1 MSSEH
6 EEIDVAKAVVN
17 GLSSNGQEKA
27 VDVPLCTR
35 SISAVKIIPVKK
47 VKSSPHLVLP
57 TEMDPTKVCSGKG
70 AVTLRATPSYEGNR
84 NITSPCPQDVEQP
97 ESLEPEN
104 PETDD
109 WRSSSNTDANGDAQ
123 PSSLAAK
130 GYRSVRPNLSSDS
143 KPQDATA
150 TTSTQPGVIVVPLLQ
165 VNPDRQQEG
174 SSSTPPPPLVP
185 FGQGSIF
192 PEIVSPGSPLTFPT
206 LDDFIPPH
214 LQRGS
219 HHNQAPSTS
228 GTLPSVYPKLPF
240 FSSPPSLV
248 PPVTGALHRGLKPE
262 ITGVISHTDP
272 GPVLNEVPQPGTDYP
287 ASITSISKSAS
298 AYPSTTIVNPTIVLL
313 QHNRE
318 QQKRLSSLAD
328 SVPDRLV
335 SDKVDS
341 ALLRDKPA
349 QETVPSEKRAVE
361 EKRSTAKSP
370 HYMADTSVDDIGI
383 PLRNTDR
390 SKDWYK
396 TMFKQI
402 HKLNRDNP
410 EENPY
415 CPTYTFPELP
425 EIQQKPEE
433 DNPYSPTYQF
443 PASTPSPISEDEDSD
458 SFSPRYSYS
467 EDSRTQVPRSKSEM
481 DNIDSE
487 KVVKRS
493 ATLPLPNRTSSLKS
507 SPERTD
513 WEPPDKKVDTRKYRA
528 EPRSIYDYQPGK
540 SSVLNNEKMTRDIS
554 PEEIDLKN
562 EPWYKF
568 FSELEFGKPPFVHMP
583 PKKIWDYTPG
593 DCSILTRED
602 RKSDLEKDLY
612 LYQTEL
618 EADLEKMEKLYKA
631 PHKKPQKNTAGVTP
645 LESST
650 DHSSYSTYSPN
661 YHAVKKESEL
671 AAGDPAALEN
681 ERQIYKS
688 VLEGGDIPFQ
698 GLSGLKRPSSS
709 ASTKVDR
716 KGGNAHMT
724 APSSVNSRTF
734 NASHTGML
742 GHACKHKKPLSAA
755 KACITEILPSKF
767 KPKLAAPAVLVQD
780 KTGILLSHEKAQ
792 SCENLGSSTALFDN
806 KKAFMVDIGESIEN
820 ILMKSKQEY
829 AIKSGSTMSLQEYGT
844 NSRKGYL
851 FAASRKSGL
860 EFTTLYKDMHQI
872 NRSRIHLD
880 TVSSCSVKDIAS
892 QFENEAKDRMEQS
905 LSREDSEQIPK
916 DTVSSRIS
924 AFEQLIQR
932 SRSMPSLDFSIGQN
946 KPTTSLQSKT
956 CLSAAYSAEILL
968 DLSKAHLEEKDVASF
983 ADKSSRSCSNVEDT
997 ASDVSDVIPMDT
1009 VSACTDEIDLLSN
1022 ASNDSG
1028 SSSSNLNG
1036 PQKHKINRCKGTCP
1050 ASYTRFT
1057 TIRRHEQQQSSR
1069 NSDSK
1074 GDVYG
1079 DRHMLPRNVYLMSPL
1094 PFRLKKPFQHKSCRT
1109 PPPDCLASLA
1119 VPSPENPDDP
1129 IQLQGSVG
1137 NKSHHSQYQPCSRS
1151 GPLAPRRLSSFD
1163 IVERLSYFPTM
1174 GSSRDSFMGRA
1185 DIPDSL
1191 NNGNPVSYALYHSL
1205 DTNNNPQSE
1214 LGTYLGDSE
1223 SPRHFAPVDYMET
1236 PEEIL
1241 RRRHDDKEKL
1251 LEDQRR
1257 LKREQEEADIAA
1269 RRHTGVIPTHHQF
1282 ITNERFG
1289 DLLNVDDT
1297 AKRKSGSEMR
1307 PARAKFD
1314 FKAQT
1319 LKELPLQKGDIVYIY
1334 KQIDQNWLEGEHH
1347 GRVGIFPRSYIEFLP
1362 PAEKAQP
1369 KKPLPLQVLEYGD
1382 AIAKFNFNGD
1392 TQVEMSFRKGERIT
1406 LIRRV
1411 DENWYEGRIS
1421 GTSRQ
1426 GIFPVTY
1433 VEVLKRPVVKNAI
1446 DYPDPPVSLSPSRSM
1461 TASPQSPSSEL
1472 LHTPTPPPLPFARRA
1487 LSPEVQAVTS
1497 EWIALTVGV
1506 SPSTTPA
1513 ITPPLPPP
1521 PEASL
1526 SHTDY
1531 LSPSAAASPSPTV
1544 SLHHSHLSGSS
1555 TPRSIK
1561 SPLPSSSSRPQS
1573 SARSFYQ
1580 ATPQNEEKF
1589 DSPPPSVT
1597 YSNSSRWAV
1606 ESPESILAEQR
1617 DTTASQAWLQ
1627 KTGEGSSHPEQSAHA
1642 VPKISVERCLKPSQL
1657 DMRASPERRPVGS
1670 SEDNQLCQ
1678 ELMAIVQGGKTEKRD
1693 MRKGDTGK
1701 FQSGEKKTADSK
1713 VFSSSAPLSSSTLSS
1728 STVTTQPPPRLTRRV
1743 NKPQPSHHSLRA
1755 GPDLTESEKS
1765 YVEAICNEII
1775 NIAEKSV
1782 HYCSTI
1788 SQPLDSRHKV
1798 ISNDHKSS
1806 LIISQQPQA
1815 QQQGASP
1822 ERSQTPRDI
1831 VSYQALYSY
1840 TPQNDDELE
1849 LRDGDIVDVMEKC
1862 DDGWFVGTSRRTRQF
1877 GTFPGNYV
1885 KLLYL

>member
-1 MSSEH
+1 MAPLAEKPKSRGKENPEAKKASPSTTMSSEH
-6 EEIDVAKAVVN
+6 EEIGVAKTVVN
-17 GLSSNGQEKA
+17 GLISSSNGQEK
-27 VDVPLCTR
+27 DT
-35 SISAVKIIPVKK
+35 
-47 VKSSPHLVLP
+47 
-57 TEMDPTKVCSGKG
+57 DPSKVCSGKG
-70 AVTLRATPSYEGNR
+70 AVTLRASPAYEENQ
-84 NITSPCPQDVEQP
+84 NISSPCPQDVEQP

-109 WRSSSNTDANGDAQ
+109 WRLSSNADANGDAQ
-123 PSSLAAK
+123 QSSLAAK
-130 GYRSVRPNLSSDS
+130 GYRSVRPNLPSDN
-143 KPQDATA
+143 KPQALAPPRPPLPKEESFAWRSPTDTKASNLLPVPIMDCVYLNLPKPYTQRASPNASARCYFSSPTPYGTVPSGKQGLQAGQPPSSSPKDKMHAGQPLLGSCSVLSDASSTQHKPAKADPSSKAGMNSSHETKADKKVSRLYVACLSNSTCSAASENSTGTAHDPAASTSLGAELTQAPATDIVSSVTDTGKSLPPPPPPPIPPRPYFHIVLSRDTLSSGAGHPSWTQSSPSQALRDKVVEPQSTAAREDMRKEPYLTQQRQPPYKAMGRSMDATA
-150 TTSTQPGVIVVPLLQ
+150 STTAQPGVIVVPLLQ

-185 FGQGSIF
+185 FGQGSVF
-192 PEIVSPGSPLTFPT
+192 PETASPGSPLTFPT

-214 LQRGS
+214 LQRGP
-219 HHNQAPSTS
+219 HHNQAPSVS
-228 GTLPSVYPKLPF
+228 GTLPPVYPKLPS

-272 GPVLNEVPQPGTDYP
+272 RPVLNEVPQPSTGTDYP
-287 ASITSISKSAS
+287 TSFASINKPSS

-328 SVPDRLV
+328 PVLDRVVPD
-335 SDKVDS
+335 KADS
-341 ALLRDKPA
+341 AVTQDKPV
-349 QETVPSEKRAVE
+349 QETAPSEKRAME
-361 EKRSTAKSP
+361 EKSRTVKSP
-370 HYMADTSVDDIGI
+370 QHIADTSVDDIGI
-383 PLRNTDR
+383 PLRNTER

-402 HKLNRDNP
+402 HKLNRDTP

-415 CPTYTFPELP
+415 CPTYVFPELP

-458 SFSPRYSYS
+458 SYSPRYSYS
-467 EDSRTQVPRSKSEM
+467 EDTRAQPSVPRSRSEM

-493 ATLPLPNRTSSLKS
+493 ATLPLPTRTSSLKS
-507 SPERTD
+507 SPERND

-568 FSELEFGKPPFVHMP
+568 FSELEFGKPP

-602 RKSDLEKDLY
+602 RKTDLEKDLY

-631 PHKKPQKNTAGVTP
+631 PDKKLQKNTAGVTP
-645 LESST
+645 LETST
-650 DHSSYSTYSPN
+650 DHSPY
-661 YHAVKKESEL
+661 YHAVKRESEF
-671 AAGDPAALEN
+671 APGDPAGLEN

-688 VLEGGDIPFQ
+688 VLEGGDIPLQ

-709 ASTKVDR
+709 ASTKV
-716 KGGNAHMT
+716 
-724 APSSVNSRTF
+724 
-734 NASHTGML
+734 
-742 GHACKHKKPLSAA
+742 
-755 KACITEILPSKF
+755 
-767 KPKLAAPAVLVQD
+767 
-780 KTGILLSHEKAQ
+780 
-792 SCENLGSSTALFDN
+792 
-806 KKAFMVDIGESIEN
+806 
-820 ILMKSKQEY
+820 
-829 AIKSGSTMSLQEYGT
+829 
-844 NSRKGYL
+844 
-851 FAASRKSGL
+851 
-860 EFTTLYKDMHQI
+860 
-872 NRSRIHLD
+872 
-880 TVSSCSVKDIAS
+880 
-892 QFENEAKDRMEQS
+892 
-905 LSREDSEQIPK
+905 
-916 DTVSSRIS
+916 
-924 AFEQLIQR
+924 
-932 SRSMPSLDFSIGQN
+932 
-946 KPTTSLQSKT
+946 
-956 CLSAAYSAEILL
+956 
-968 DLSKAHLEEKDVASF
+968 
-983 ADKSSRSCSNVEDT
+983 
-997 ASDVSDVIPMDT
+997 
-1009 VSACTDEIDLLSN
+1009 
-1022 ASNDSG
+1022 
-1028 SSSSNLNG
+1028 
-1036 PQKHKINRCKGTCP
+1036 
-1050 ASYTRFT
+1050 
-1057 TIRRHEQQQSSR
+1057 
-1069 NSDSK
+1069 
-1074 GDVYG
+1074 
-1079 DRHMLPRNVYLMSPL
+1079 
-1094 PFRLKKPFQHKSCRT
+1094 
-1109 PPPDCLASLA
+1109 
-1119 VPSPENPDDP
+1119 
-1129 IQLQGSVG
+1129 
-1137 NKSHHSQYQPCSRS
+1137 
-1151 GPLAPRRLSSFD
+1151 
-1163 IVERLSYFPTM
+1163 
-1174 GSSRDSFMGRA
+1174 
-1185 DIPDSL
+1185 
-1191 NNGNPVSYALYHSL
+1191 
-1205 DTNNNPQSE
+1205 
-1214 LGTYLGDSE
+1214 DSE

-1236 PEEIL
+1236 PEEII

-1289 DLLNVDDT
+1289 DLLNIDDT

-1334 KQIDQNWLEGEHH
+1334 KQIDQNWYEGEHH
-1347 GRVGIFPRSYIEFLP
+1347 GRVGIFPRSYIELLP

-1369 KKPLPLQVLEYGD
+1369 KKSAPLQVLEYGD
-1382 AIAKFNFNGD
+1382 AVAKFNFNGD

-1411 DENWYEGRIS
+1411 DENWYEGKIS
-1421 GTSRQ
+1421 GTNRQ

-1433 VEVLKRPVVKNAI
+1433 VDVLKRPVVKNAI
-1446 DYPDPPVSLSPSRSM
+1446 DYPDPPMSLSPNRSV
-1461 TASPQSPSSEL
+1461 TASPQSASSEL
-1472 LHTPTPPPLPFARRA
+1472 LHTPTPPPLPYTRRA
-1487 LSPEVQAVTS
+1487 LSPEVQAITS

-1526 SHTDY
+1526 SRSDY
-1531 LSPSAAASPSPTV
+1531 LTPSAAASPSPSV
-1544 SLHHSHLSGSS
+1544 SLHHSHLSGPS

-1561 SPLPSSSSRPQS
+1561 SPLPSYPSRPQS
-1573 SARSFYQ
+1573 FTRSFYQ
-1580 ATPQNEEKF
+1580 ATPQSEEKF
-1589 DSPPPSVT
+1589 VGSPSRSVS
-1597 YSNSSRWAV
+1597 YSNSPHWAGG
-1606 ESPESILAEQR
+1606 SPKSILAEQSN
-1617 DTTASQAWLQ
+1617 TTGSQGWLQ
-1627 KTGEGSSHPEQSAHA
+1627 KTGEDSSNPERRSHTA
-1642 VPKISVERCLKPSQL
+1642 PEISVEGCLKPSQL
-1657 DMRASPERRPVGS
+1657 DMHVIPEKRPVGS
-1670 SEDNQLCQ
+1670 SEDSQWCQ
-1678 ELMAIVQGGKTEKRD
+1678 ELMAIVQGSKTQKRGNEA
-1693 MRKGDTGK
+1693 MRQGDLRK
-1701 FQSGEKKTADSK
+1701 LQSGDKKTADSK
-1713 VFSSSAPLSSSTLSS
+1713 AFSSSAPLSSSALSS

-1765 YVEAICNEII
+1765 YVEAVCNEII

-1798 ISNDHKSS
+1798 TSNDNKPS

-1822 ERSQTPRDI
+1822 DRSQTPRDI

>member
-6 EEIDVAKAVVN
+6 EDIDVAKTVVN

-70 AVTLRATPSYEGNR
+70 AVTLRASPAYEENQ
-84 NITSPCPQDVEQP
+84 NIASPCPQDIEQP
-97 ESLEPEN
+97 EN
-104 PETDD
+104 D

-143 KPQDATA
+143 KQQDATA
-150 TTSTQPGVIVVPLLQ
+150 TTTAQPGVIVVPLLQ

-185 FGQGSIF
+185 FGQGSVF
-192 PEIVSPGSPLTFPT
+192 PETVSPGSPLTFPT
-206 LDDFIPPH
+206 LDDFIPPY

-219 HHNQAPSTS
+219 HHNQAPS
-228 GTLPSVYPKLPF
+228 SVYPKLPF

-262 ITGVISHTDP
+262 ITGVVSHTDP
-272 GPVLNEVPQPGTDYP
+272 GPVLNEVPQPGTGTDYP
-287 ASITSISKSAS
+287 TSFTSINKSSS

-341 ALLRDKPA
+341 ALIRDKPV
-349 QETVPSEKRAVE
+349 QETVPSEKRAM
-361 EKRSTAKSP
+361 EKRSIVKSSQ
-370 HYMADTSVDDIGI
+370 HMADTSVDDIGI

-402 HKLNRDNP
+402 HKLNRDTP

-415 CPTYTFPELP
+415 CPTYIFPELP
-425 EIQQKPEE
+425 EIQQKTEE

-458 SFSPRYSYS
+458 SYSPRYSYS
-467 EDSRTQVPRSKSEM
+467 EDSRTQLSVPRSKSEM

-568 FSELEFGKPPFVHMP
+568 FSELEFGKPP

-602 RKSDLEKDLY
+602 RKTDLEKDLY

-645 LESST
+645 LETST
-650 DHSSYSTYSPN
+650 DHSSYCTYSPN
-661 YHAVKKESEL
+661 YHAVKTESEPAL
-671 AAGDPAALEN
+671 GDPAGLEN

-709 ASTKVDR
+709 ASTK
-716 KGGNAHMT
+716 
-724 APSSVNSRTF
+724 
-734 NASHTGML
+734 
-742 GHACKHKKPLSAA
+742 
-755 KACITEILPSKF
+755 
-767 KPKLAAPAVLVQD
+767 
-780 KTGILLSHEKAQ
+780 
-792 SCENLGSSTALFDN
+792 
-806 KKAFMVDIGESIEN
+806 
-820 ILMKSKQEY
+820 
-829 AIKSGSTMSLQEYGT
+829 
-844 NSRKGYL
+844 
-851 FAASRKSGL
+851 
-860 EFTTLYKDMHQI
+860 
-872 NRSRIHLD
+872 
-880 TVSSCSVKDIAS
+880 
-892 QFENEAKDRMEQS
+892 
-905 LSREDSEQIPK
+905 
-916 DTVSSRIS
+916 
-924 AFEQLIQR
+924 
-932 SRSMPSLDFSIGQN
+932 
-946 KPTTSLQSKT
+946 
-956 CLSAAYSAEILL
+956 
-968 DLSKAHLEEKDVASF
+968 
-983 ADKSSRSCSNVEDT
+983 
-997 ASDVSDVIPMDT
+997 
-1009 VSACTDEIDLLSN
+1009 
-1022 ASNDSG
+1022 
-1028 SSSSNLNG
+1028 
-1036 PQKHKINRCKGTCP
+1036 
-1050 ASYTRFT
+1050 
-1057 TIRRHEQQQSSR
+1057 
-1069 NSDSK
+1069 
-1074 GDVYG
+1074 
-1079 DRHMLPRNVYLMSPL
+1079 
-1094 PFRLKKPFQHKSCRT
+1094 
-1109 PPPDCLASLA
+1109 
-1119 VPSPENPDDP
+1119 
-1129 IQLQGSVG
+1129 
-1137 NKSHHSQYQPCSRS
+1137 
-1151 GPLAPRRLSSFD
+1151 
-1163 IVERLSYFPTM
+1163 
-1174 GSSRDSFMGRA
+1174 
-1185 DIPDSL
+1185 
-1191 NNGNPVSYALYHSL
+1191 
-1205 DTNNNPQSE
+1205 
-1214 LGTYLGDSE
+1214 DSE
-1223 SPRHFAPVDYMET
+1223 SPRHFVPVDYMET
-1236 PEEIL
+1236 PEEII

-1334 KQIDQNWLEGEHH
+1334 KQIDQNWYEGEHH
-1347 GRVGIFPRSYIEFLP
+1347 GRVGIFPRSYIELLP

-1369 KKPLPLQVLEYGD
+1369 RKPSPLQVLEYGD

-1411 DENWYEGRIS
+1411 DENWYEGKVS
-1421 GTSRQ
+1421 GTNRQ

-1446 DYPDPPVSLSPSRSM
+1446 DYPDPPMSLSPNRSM

-1526 SHTDY
+1526 SHTDS

-1544 SLHHSHLSGSS
+1544 SLHHSHPSGSS
-1555 TPRSIK
+1555 TPGPIK
-1561 SPLPSSSSRPQS
+1561 SPLPSYSSRPQS

-1580 ATPQNEEKF
+1580 ATPQSEEKLVG
-1589 DSPPPSVT
+1589 SPSPSVS
-1597 YSNSSRWAV
+1597 YSNSPRWAV
-1606 ESPESILAEQR
+1606 DSPESVLAEQR
-1617 DTTASQAWLQ
+1617 QAAPSSQAWLQ
-1627 KTGEGSSHPEQSAHA
+1627 KTREGNSNPEQGAYV

-1657 DMRASPERRPVGS
+1657 DMRVSPEKRPVGS

-1678 ELMAIVQGGKTEKRD
+1678 ELMAIVQGGKTEKRG
-1693 MRKGDTGK
+1693 MRKGDLGK
-1701 FQSGEKKTADSK
+1701 FQSGEKKTADPK
-1713 VFSSSAPLSSSTLSS
+1713 AFSSSAPLSSYALSS

-1765 YVEAICNEII
+1765 YV
-1775 NIAEKSV
+1775 
-1782 HYCSTI
+1782 
-1788 SQPLDSRHKV
+1788 
-1798 ISNDHKSS
+1798 
-1806 LIISQQPQA
+1806 QPQA

-1822 ERSQTPRDI
+1822 DRSQTPRDI

>member
-1 MSSEH
+1 PP
-6 EEIDVAKAVVN
+6 
-17 GLSSNGQEKA
+17 LSS
-27 VDVPLCTR
+27 L
-35 SISAVKIIPVKK
+35 SLLSVK
-47 VKSSPHLVLP
+47 HL
-57 TEMDPTKVCSGKG
+57 G
-70 AVTLRATPSYEGNR
+70 
-84 NITSPCPQDVEQP
+84 
-97 ESLEPEN
+97 LEPEN
-104 PETDD
+104 SETGINIGCFCCYFCCFIGIISCCLGEKKRKKGKKEEKIFFPLADD

-143 KPQDATA
+143 KPQ
-150 TTSTQPGVIVVPLLQ
+150 
-165 VNPDRQQEG
+165 
-174 SSSTPPPPLVP
+174 
-185 FGQGSIF
+185 
-192 PEIVSPGSPLTFPT
+192 VSL
-206 LDDFIPPH
+206 
-214 LQRGS
+214 
-219 HHNQAPSTS
+219 
-228 GTLPSVYPKLPF
+228 
-240 FSSPPSLV
+240 
-248 PPVTGALHRGLKPE
+248 
-262 ITGVISHTDP
+262 
-272 GPVLNEVPQPGTDYP
+272 VLNEVPQPGTDYP
-287 ASITSISKSAS
+287 TSITSISKSAS

-313 QHNRE
+313 QHNRG
-318 QQKRLSSLAD
+318 KNPPLSFPD

-341 ALLRDKPA
+341 ALLRDKPV

-361 EKRSTAKSP
+361 EKRSTVKSP
-370 HYMADTSVDDIGI
+370 HHMADTSVDDIGI

-415 CPTYTFPELP
+415 CPTYIFPELP
-425 EIQQKPEE
+425 EIQQK
-433 DNPYSPTYQF
+433 T
-443 PASTPSPISEDEDSD
+443 EDEDSD
-458 SFSPRYSYS
+458 SYSPRYSYS
-467 EDSRTQVPRSKSEM
+467 EDSKTQLSVPRSKSEM

-540 SSVLNNEKMTRDIS
+540 SSVLNNEKM
-554 PEEIDLKN
+554 
-562 EPWYKF
+562 
-568 FSELEFGKPPFVHMP
+568 
-583 PKKIWDYTPG
+583 
-593 DCSILTRED
+593 
-602 RKSDLEKDLY
+602 SDLEKDLY

-631 PHKKPQKNTAGVTP
+631 PHKKPQKVFP
-645 LESST
+645 ILFML
-650 DHSSYSTYSPN
+650 STYSPN
-661 YHAVKKESEL
+661 YHAVKRESEL
-671 AAGDPAALEN
+671 ALGDPAALEN

-734 NASHTGML
+734 NTSHTGML

-792 SCENLGSSTALFDN
+792 SCENLRSSTALLDN

-844 NSRKGYL
+844 SSRKGYL
-851 FAASRKSGL
+851 FPASRKSGM
-860 EFTTLYKDMHQI
+860 EFTMLYKDMHQI

-892 QFENEAKDRMEQS
+892 QFENEAKDRMEHS

-932 SRSMPSLDFSIGQN
+932 SRSMPSLDFSIGLN

-956 CLSAAYSAEILL
+956 LLSAAYSAEILL
-968 DLSKAHLEEKDVASF
+968 DLSKAHQEEKDVASF
-983 ADKSSRSCSNVEDT
+983 ADKSSHSCSNVEDT

-1009 VSACTDEIDLLSN
+1009 LSACTDEIDLLSN

-1036 PQKHKINRCKGTCP
+1036 PQKHKINRCKGACP

-1057 TIRRHEQQQSSR
+1057 TIRRHEQQQASR
-1069 NSDSK
+1069 NPDSK

-1109 PPPDCLASLA
+1109 PPPDCL
-1119 VPSPENPDDP
+1119 
-1129 IQLQGSVG
+1129 GSVG
-1137 NKSHHSQYQPCSRS
+1137 NKSHHSQHQPCSRS
-1151 GPLAPRRLSSFD
+1151 GPLAPRRRSSFD
-1163 IVERLSYFPTM
+1163 VVERLSYFPTM
-1174 GSSRDSFMGRA
+1174 GSSRDSFAGQA
-1185 DIPDSL
+1185 GTPDSL

-1236 PEEIL
+1236 PEEII

-1334 KQIDQNWLEGEHH
+1334 KQIDQNWFEGEHH
-1347 GRVGIFPRSYIEFLP
+1347 GRVGIFPRSYIELLP

-1446 DYPDPPVSLSPSRSM
+1446 DYPDPPVSLSPSRSV

-1513 ITPPLPPP
+1513 ITPPLPPL

-1573 SARSFYQ
+1573 SAHSFYQ
-1580 ATPQNEEKF
+1580 ATPQSEEKF
-1589 DSPPPSVT
+1589 VDSPPPSMA

-1642 VPKISVERCLKPSQL
+1642 VPKISAERCLKPSQL

-1693 MRKGDTGK
+1693 
-1701 FQSGEKKTADSK
+1701 
-1713 VFSSSAPLSSSTLSS
+1713 
-1728 STVTTQPPPRLTRRV
+1728 
-1743 NKPQPSHHSLRA
+1743 
-1755 GPDLTESEKS
+1755 
-1765 YVEAICNEII
+1765 
-1775 NIAEKSV
+1775 
-1782 HYCSTI
+1782 
-1788 SQPLDSRHKV
+1788 PLDSRHKV
-1798 ISNDHKSS
+1798 TSNDHKSS

>member
-1 MSSEH
+1 SLHS
-6 EEIDVAKAVVN
+6 
-17 GLSSNGQEKA
+17 
-27 VDVPLCTR
+27 VPLHAPC
-35 SISAVKIIPVKK
+35 SDGK
-47 VKSSPHLVLP
+47 
-57 TEMDPTKVCSGKG
+57 MDPTKVCSGKG
-70 AVTLRATPSYEGNR
+70 TVTLRATPSYEGNR
-84 NITSPCPQDVEQP
+84 NITSPCPQDSEQP

-104 PETDD
+104 SETDD

-130 GYRSVRPNLSSDS
+130 GYRSVRPNLSSDT
-143 KPQDATA
+143 KPQ
-150 TTSTQPGVIVVPLLQ
+150 
-165 VNPDRQQEG
+165 
-174 SSSTPPPPLVP
+174 
-185 FGQGSIF
+185 
-192 PEIVSPGSPLTFPT
+192 VS
-206 LDDFIPPH
+206 
-214 LQRGS
+214 
-219 HHNQAPSTS
+219 
-228 GTLPSVYPKLPF
+228 
-240 FSSPPSLV
+240 
-248 PPVTGALHRGLKPE
+248 
-262 ITGVISHTDP
+262 
-272 GPVLNEVPQPGTDYP
+272 PVLNEVPQPGTDYST
-287 ASITSISKSAS
+287 SITSISKSAS

-313 QHNRE
+313 QHNR
-318 QQKRLSSLAD
+318 A
-328 SVPDRLV
+328 LV
-335 SDKVDS
+335 
-341 ALLRDKPA
+341 RDKA
-349 QETVPSEKRAVE
+349 VQEAVPSEKRAVE
-361 EKRSTAKSP
+361 EKRSTVRSP
-370 HYMADTSVDDIGI
+370 HHMADTSVDDIGI

-402 HKLNRDNP
+402 HKLNRD
-410 EENPY
+410 
-415 CPTYTFPELP
+415 
-425 EIQQKPEE
+425 
-433 DNPYSPTYQF
+433 
-443 PASTPSPISEDEDSD
+443 EDSD
-458 SFSPRYSYS
+458 SCSPRYSYS
-467 EDSRTQVPRSKSEM
+467 EDSKTQVPRSKSEM

-568 FSELEFGKPPFVHMP
+568 FSELEFGKP
-583 PKKIWDYTPG
+583 
-593 DCSILTRED
+593 
-602 RKSDLEKDLY
+602 SDLEKDLY

-631 PHKKPQKNTAGVTP
+631 PHKKPQKVFP
-645 LESST
+645 ILFI
-650 DHSSYSTYSPN
+650 STYSPN
-661 YHAVKKESEL
+661 YHAVKRESEL
-671 AAGDPAALEN
+671 PLGDPAALEN

-734 NASHTGML
+734 STSHTGML

-792 SCENLGSSTALFDN
+792 SCENLRSSTALFDN

-820 ILMKSKQEY
+820 VLMKSKQEY

-851 FAASRKSGL
+851 FTASRKSGV

-892 QFENEAKDRMEQS
+892 QFESEAKDRMEHS

-932 SRSMPSLDFSIGQN
+932 SRSMPSLDFSIGQT
-946 KPTTSLQSKT
+946 KPTTSLQSKI

-968 DLSKAHLEEKDVASF
+968 DLSKAHQEEKDVPSF
-983 ADKSSRSCSNVEDT
+983 ADKSSHSCSNVEDT
-997 ASDVSDVIPMDT
+997 ASDVSDVIPMDAL
-1009 VSACTDEIDLLSN
+1009 SACTDEIDLLSN

-1057 TIRRHEQQQSSR
+1057 TIRRHEQQQASR
-1069 NSDSK
+1069 NPDSK
-1074 GDVYG
+1074 GDFYG

-1137 NKSHHSQYQPCSRS
+1137 NKSHHSQHPACSRS

-1174 GSSRDSFMGRA
+1174 GSNRDSFVGRA
-1185 DIPDSL
+1185 DTPDSL

-1347 GRVGIFPRSYIEFLP
+1347 GRVGIFPRSYIELLP

-1461 TASPQSPSSEL
+1461 TASPQVL
-1472 LHTPTPPPLPFARRA
+1472 PLGAARFNT
-1487 LSPEVQAVTS
+1487 LQN
-1497 EWIALTVGV
+1497 
-1506 SPSTTPA
+1506 
-1513 ITPPLPPP
+1513 
-1521 PEASL
+1521 
-1526 SHTDY
+1526 
-1531 LSPSAAASPSPTV
+1531 
-1544 SLHHSHLSGSS
+1544 SG
-1555 TPRSIK
+1555 
-1561 SPLPSSSSRPQS
+1561 
-1573 SARSFYQ
+1573 
-1580 ATPQNEEKF
+1580 
-1589 DSPPPSVT
+1589 
-1597 YSNSSRWAV
+1597 
-1606 ESPESILAEQR
+1606 IL
-1617 DTTASQAWLQ
+1617 
-1627 KTGEGSSHPEQSAHA
+1627 
-1642 VPKISVERCLKPSQL
+1642 
-1657 DMRASPERRPVGS
+1657 
-1670 SEDNQLCQ
+1670 
-1678 ELMAIVQGGKTEKRD
+1678 
-1693 MRKGDTGK
+1693 
-1701 FQSGEKKTADSK
+1701 
-1713 VFSSSAPLSSSTLSS
+1713 
-1728 STVTTQPPPRLTRRV
+1728 
-1743 NKPQPSHHSLRA
+1743 
-1755 GPDLTESEKS
+1755 
-1765 YVEAICNEII
+1765 
-1775 NIAEKSV
+1775 
-1782 HYCSTI
+1782 
-1788 SQPLDSRHKV
+1788 
-1798 ISNDHKSS
+1798 
-1806 LIISQQPQA
+1806 
-1815 QQQGASP
+1815 
-1822 ERSQTPRDI
+1822 